1 MYALDVRGVQ
11 VQLLP
16 EKAAFMPSI
25 GGLLVSD
32 VHLGKAETFQ
42 AFGIPIPNPVNAE
55 NLAMLLTLCEQYA
68 PDHLF
73 ILGDLFHSP
82 YALTENVIRDWV
94 DFVNAVNTEVHL
106 IVGNHD
112 RSIRS
117 DLENLLIQCYPDNL
131 FVGDVCL
138 SHEPME
144 RSDDNNDN
152 LLSKILNICGHVHP
166 CVRLRSPTDDLRLPC
181 FYLEE
186 QAHRLTLPS
195 FGAFTGGYEVNA
207 SPGNHAYAIADN
219 TIIPFESPL
228 LREEYP

>member
-1 MYALDVRGVQ
+1 MYELDVRDVQ
-11 VQLLP
+11 IQLLP
-16 EKAAFMPSI
+16 QKAAFVPSI

-32 VHLGKAETFQ
+32 VHLGKSETFQ
-42 AFGIPIPNPVNAE
+42 AFGIPIPNQVNSE
-55 NLAMLLTLCEQYA
+55 NLARLLNLCEQYT

-82 YALTENVIRDWV
+82 HALTENVIRDWV
-94 DFVNAVNTEVHL
+94 DFVNAVDAEVHL

-112 RSIRS
+112 RSILG
-117 DLENLLIQCYPDNL
+117 DLENLLIQCHSKSVA
-131 FVGDVCL
+131 VGGMCF

-144 RSDDNNDN
+144 RSGDDDAS
-152 LLSKILNICGHVHP
+152 LSTILNICGHVHP

-195 FGAFTGGYEVNA
+195 FGAFTGGYEVSA

-219 TIIPFESPL
+219 TIVAFESPL
-228 LREEYP
+228 LHEEPR